1 MIKLLSEDIRNKI
14 SAGEVVERPASVV
27 KELIENSID
36 AIATKISIVVE
47 KGWQQL
53 IQVTD
58 DGWVPD
64 YATNVHDI
72 VHKHGG
78 KYLSRSGNITNV
90 EGESPESTLI
100 ALIEFPT
107 LEAVQ
112 AFASSPEYAPYIEAR
127 QAGSVSRLRVIDD
140 TDLAGAIPYLP
151 KG

>member
-1 MIKLLSEDIRNKI
+1 MT
-14 SAGEVVERPASVV
+14 VYV
-27 KELIENSID
+27 
-36 AIATKISIVVE
+36 IAD
-47 KGWQQL
+47 
-53 IQVTD
+53 IQVTED
-58 DGWVPD
+58 SWVPN

-107 LEAVQ
+107 MEAVQ

-127 QAGSVSRLRVIDD
+127 QAGSVSRLRVIDN

>member
-1 MIKLLSEDIRNKI
+1 MIAGDGVGIIRY
-14 SAGEVVERPASVV
+14 ERVEYSRKSPIQSYGRNRNRGGVMTV
-27 KELIENSID
+27 YI
-36 AIATKISIVVE
+36 IAD
-47 KGWQQL
+47 

-58 DGWVPD
+58 DSWVPD

-90 EGESPESTLI
+90 EGETPESTLI

-107 LEAVQ
+107 MEAVQ

-127 QAGSVSRLRVIDD
+127 QAGSVSRLRVIDN